1 MPSWFKKVFSAGEG
15 RAPEPAPAPVP
26 VATATPAPVAPRPA
40 PKPAAP
46 QAFNFGDGRPKI
58 RKVINAPIIVAEEER
73 SSYSAEV
80 RIKAQVDKDGRSCR
94 FMLDR
99 PVFEGLS
106 AWFPEKHWT
115 KNASPLAEKLFGV
128 AGVATVL
135 LHDTTITLS
144 RAEANNRGW
153 KDIATEAGALIRA
166 HLKSGEPA
174 ITEAF
179 RSGIPPET
187 EVRRRIQ
194 TVLDLEINP
203 GIASHSGV
211 VTLERVEGNSVYL
224 TMGGGCQ
231 GCAASSITL
240 RQGIHTAFRRA
251 VPEVGAIYDETDH
264 KSGSNPYFKELP
276 AGMMS

>member
-1 MPSWFKKVFSAGEG
+1 M
-15 RAPEPAPAPVP
+15 
-26 VATATPAPVAPRPA
+26 
-40 PKPAAP
+40 
-46 QAFNFGDGRPKI
+46 I
-58 RKVINAPIIVAEEER
+58 R
-73 SSYSAEV
+73 
-80 RIKAQVDKDGRSCR
+80 
-94 FMLDR
+94 
-99 PVFEGLS
+99 
-106 AWFPEKHWT
+106 T
-115 KNASPLAEKLFGV
+115 
-128 AGVATVL
+128 
-135 LHDTTITLS
+135 
-144 RAEANNRGW
+144 
-153 KDIATEAGALIRA
+153 
-166 HLKSGEPA
+166 HLKSGAPA
-174 ITEAF
+174 ITDAF
-179 RSGIPPET
+179 RAGIPPEA

-276 AGMMS
+276 AGMMA